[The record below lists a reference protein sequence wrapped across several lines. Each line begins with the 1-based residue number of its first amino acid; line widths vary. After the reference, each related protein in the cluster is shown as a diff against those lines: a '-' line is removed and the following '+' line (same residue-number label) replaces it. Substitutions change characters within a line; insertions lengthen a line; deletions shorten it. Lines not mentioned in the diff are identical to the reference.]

1 MAAAVGK
8 VENNAL
14 GLSSKNKT
22 KGRRRNARKFTKKNK
37 IMEQIKKQIKNVKKN
52 RKIINYYL
60 VCYYYTRNN
69 GGWLKGSHLNKVI
82 IGFHFLVYNFRNSC
96 EFSSETKHL
105 GRQREILC
113 FNDHFLC
120 VLRVYFFRSAFDHTC
135 VCICLK
141 LLTAVGLSYLLQPNG
156 RTQMDRVFRSLARL
170 KQFPPSLLLTSP

>member
-1 MAAAVGK
+1 
-8 VENNAL
+8 L

-22 KGRRRNARKFTKKNK
+22 KGRRRNARKFTKK
-37 IMEQIKKQIKNVKKN
+37 KKN
-52 RKIINYYL
+52 NGTNKETNQKCKEIGKIINYDL

-170 KQFPPSLLLTSP
+170 KQFPPSLLPTSL

>member
-1 MAAAVGK
+1 ML
-8 VENNAL
+8 L
-14 GLSSKNKT
+14 GCPRKT
-22 KGRRRNARKFTKKNK
+22 KQKADGEMLENSPTKKKNK